1 MSECKN
7 CEKKE
12 ACVPFF
18 EHEGSME
25 HMKFAIRAVVT
36 ISIVFAVTLLSAI
49 IIFVSSYN
57 GRTKEWLSTYAQL
70 RQAIVSEVANGVYKQ
85 SSP

>member
-1 MSECKN
+1 MSDCKN
-7 CEKKE
+7 CDRRE

-25 HMKFAIRAVVT
+25 HMRFAIRAVVMT
-36 ISIVFAVTLLSAI
+36 AIVFAVAMVSSI

-57 GRTKEWLSTYAQL
+57 SRTDKWLSTYATLQN
-70 RQAIVSEVANGVYKQ
+70 RSVVTSGIQEQ

>member
-1 MSECKN
+1 METKCKN
-7 CEKKE
+7 CENKE

-25 HMKFAIRAVVT
+25 HMKFAIRAVVGIAALFA
-36 ISIVFAVTLLSAI
+36 ISMLTAI

-57 GRTKEWLSTYAQL
+57 SRTKEWLSTYSTLQN
-70 RQAIVSEVANGVYKQ
+70 RGVVTSGIYEQ